1 MRRLNPVAKHVLT
14 AQSTRSPC
22 THVMA
27 KRWQNGALIPSFL
40 LPRKKK
46 KRQQQMR
53 QGQCWKGRIGE
64 EARRKHT
71 QNQPPSFWVFPRFTV
86 SVSLTVSG
94 AEKLTNSINS
104 FPPLGLPPPRCA
116 PQIAPHPHTCLTFRF
131 WHTEHI
137 SSQAFSR
144 LLVKA

>member
-27 KRWQNGALIPSFL
+27 KRWRNGVLIPSFL

-46 KRQQQMR
+46 KEHQMHH
-53 QGQCWKGRIGE
+53 GQCWKGRIGE
-64 EARRKHT
+64 EGRRKHT
-71 QNQPPSFWVFPRFTV
+71 LNQPPSFWVFRCFTV

-94 AEKLTNSINS
+94 VEKLEKET
-104 FPPLGLPPPRCA
+104 P
-116 PQIAPHPHTCLTFRF
+116 
-131 WHTEHI
+131 
-137 SSQAFSR
+137 
-144 LLVKA
+144 